1 VNAGEFRGHNIYL
14 LTGLRGVDLEV
25 PSGSIFGFL
34 GRNGAGKTTTIKI
47 LLGLLKPDAGVCGTG
62 WRMWLALDQEGW
74 PFMML
79 ASRSK

>member
-1 VNAGEFRGHNIYL
+1 MNAGEFRGHNIYL

-47 LLGLLKPDAGVCGTG
+47 LLGLLKSDAGVCAGRAGVCTWG
-62 WRMWLALDQEGW
+62 LWCDCV
-74 PFMML
+74 
-79 ASRSK
+79 